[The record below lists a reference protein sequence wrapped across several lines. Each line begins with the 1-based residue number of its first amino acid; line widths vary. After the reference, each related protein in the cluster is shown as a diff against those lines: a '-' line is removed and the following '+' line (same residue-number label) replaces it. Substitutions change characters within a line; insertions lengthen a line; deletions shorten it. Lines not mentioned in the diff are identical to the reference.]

1 MSRSRA
7 AASVVGS
14 PVLLGAITLLVV
26 IVAVF
31 LAYNA
36 NQGLPFV
43 PTYNVRVEAPSA
55 ANLVEGNE
63 VRVAGFR
70 VGAVT
75 AIRTFNKNGQAIAL
89 LDLKL
94 DKTVEPLPVDTQI
107 VVRPRSVLGLKFLD
121 LKPGTSAQ
129 KLEAGATL
137 PLQNSDTVVEF
148 DDLLN
153 TFDAQSRRDS
163 QTSLA
168 GFGDAF
174 AGRGQ
179 SINIALQELP
189 RLFEHLT
196 PVMDTLNDPDT
207 RLDRFFKN
215 LGAAAAEAA
224 PVAKVQAKLFTE
236 LADTFEAFSAS
247 PPALQETISRQPPLY
262 RAGLDKLPFQQA
274 FLANL
279 ADLSNRLRP
288 GAQELDRRL
297 PTITAAV
304 VEGTRT
310 NRILPI
316 YNRELE
322 RVFAAIDHLAEDPN
336 TLLALK
342 DLTVTTNILEPLLE
356 QVAPYNTVCNDTNY
370 FFTGLADHAS
380 DRGND
385 GTAQRINLRFSNTNA
400 QDDRFNDTKADRP
413 ADISKDEGDPHLQD
427 DFEENDLMN
436 LTAQANNPAI
446 DARGKADCQVG
457 QWGKLHGPLA
467 TGLRYRPAKFQEEE
481 GPGPG
486 MNQPS
491 GGSRVVGD
499 SNTPGNAGPT
509 YTGVPSLRD
518 VDEDLRRV
526 P

>member
-70 VGAVT
+70 VGAVDRIST
-75 AIRTFNKNGQAIAL
+75 QRKDGFSIAM

-94 DKTVEPLPVDTQI
+94 DKTVEPLPIDTQI

-121 LKPGTSAQ
+121 LKPGTSVQ
-129 KLEAGATL
+129 KLEPGATL
-137 PLQNSDTVVEF
+137 PVVNSDTVVEF

-153 TFDAQSRRDS
+153 TFDAQARSDS

-189 RLFEHLT
+189 DLFKYLT

-224 PVAKVQAKLFTE
+224 PVAKIQAKLFTE
-236 LADTFEAFSAS
+236 MADTFEAFSAS

-262 RAGLDKLPFQQA
+262 EAGLEKFPFQQA
-274 FLANL
+274 FLANF
-279 ADLSNRLRP
+279 ADLSNKLRP

-297 PTITAAV
+297 PTINAAII
-304 VEGTRT
+304 EGTRT

-322 RVFAAIDHLAEDPN
+322 GVFKAIDHLAEDPN

-356 QVAPYNTVCNDTNY
+356 QVAPFNTVCNDTNY

-380 DRGND
+380 DEGND
-385 GTAQRINLRFSNTNA
+385 GTSQRVNSRIFNTNA
-400 QDDRFNDTKADRP
+400 QDDRVNDTKADRP
-413 ADISKDEGDPHLQD
+413 VDISKDEGDPHVQD
-427 DFEENDLMN
+427 DEEENDLQN

-446 DARGKADCQVG
+446 DARGNADCQVG
-457 QWGKLHGPLA
+457 QWGKLHGPMV
-467 TGLRYRPAKFQEEE
+467 TGGRYRPAEFEEAE
-481 GPGPG
+481 PGSEDA
-486 MNQPS
+486 PS

-499 SNTPGNAGPT
+499 ANTPGNAGPT
-509 YTGVPSLRD
+509 YTGVPSLQD
-518 VDEDLRRV
+518 VDKDLRR
-526 P
+526 

>member
-14 PVLLGAITLLVV
+14 PVLLGAITVLVV

-43 PTYNVRVEAPSA
+43 PTYNVRVETPSA

-70 VGAVT
+70 VGAVN
-75 AIRTFNKNGQAIAL
+75 AIRTRNKNGQAIAL

-94 DKTVEPLPVDTQI
+94 DKTVEPLPIDTQI

-129 KLEAGATL
+129 KLEPGATL

-189 RLFEHLT
+189 DLFKYLT

-207 RLDRFFKN
+207 RLDQFFKN

-236 LADTFEAFSAS
+236 MADTFEAFSAS

-274 FLANL
+274 FLANF

-297 PTITAAV
+297 PTINAAI

-322 RVFAAIDHLAEDPN
+322 GVFAAIDHLAEDPN

-342 DLTVTTNILEPLLE
+342 DLTVTTNVLEPLVE
-356 QVAPYNTVCNDTNY
+356 QLAPYNTVCNQANY
-370 FFTGLADHAS
+370 FFSGLADHAG
-380 DRGND
+380 DEGND
-385 GTAQRINLRFSNTNA
+385 GTAQRILLKFGTLL
-400 QDDRFNDTKADRP
+400 QDDRFGDSRGDRP
-413 ADISKDEGDPHLQD
+413 ADISREKEPHLAD
-427 DFEENDLMN
+427 DSEGNDLQH
-436 LTAQANNPAI
+436 LTGQQSNPAI
-446 DARGKADCQVG
+446 DARGNADCQSG
-457 QWGKLHGPLA
+457 QFGKIHGPLT
-467 TGLRYRPAKFQEEE
+467 TGGRYPPAKFNEE
-481 GPGPG
+481 GESE
-486 MNQPS
+486 QPS
-491 GGSRVVGD
+491 GGSHVAGD
-499 SNTPGNAGPT
+499 SNTPGLAGPT
-509 YTGVPSLRD
+509 YTGVPSLQD
-518 VDEDLRRV
+518 VDEDLRR
-526 P
+526 

>member
-75 AIRTFNKNGQAIAL
+75 AIRTQNKEGQAIAL

-94 DKTVEPLPVDTQI
+94 DKTVEPLPIDTQI

-121 LKPGTSAQ
+121 LKPGTSSQ
-129 KLEAGATL
+129 KLDPGATL
-137 PLQNSDTVVEF
+137 PVQNSDTVVEF

-153 TFDAQSRRDS
+153 TFDAQARTDS

-189 RLFEHLT
+189 DLFKYLT

-224 PVAKVQAKLFTE
+224 PVAKIQAKLFTE
-236 LADTFEAFSAS
+236 MADTFEAFSAS

-262 RAGLDKLPFQQA
+262 EAGLEKFPFQQA
-274 FLANL
+274 FLANF
-279 ADLSNRLRP
+279 ADLSNELRP

-297 PTITAAV
+297 PTINAAII
-304 VEGTRT
+304 EGTRT

-316 YNRELE
+316 YNRELQG
-322 RVFAAIDHLAEDPN
+322 VFKSIDYLASDPN

-342 DLTVTTNILEPLLE
+342 DLTVTTNVLEPLLE
-356 QVAPYNTVCNDTNY
+356 YIAPYGSVCNQPTY
-370 FFTGLADHAS
+370 FFSGLSDHISETGS
-380 DRGND
+380 D
-385 GTAQRINLRFSNTNA
+385 GTAQRVLLKSGNEF
-400 QDDRFNDTKADRP
+400 QDDRLNDSHGDRP
-413 ADISKDEGDPHLQD
+413 VDVSKDDDPQTAKEIPTGAQLQA
-427 DFEENDLMN
+427 LHG
-436 LTAQANNPAI
+436 QAYQPAI
-446 DARGKADCQVG
+446 DRAGNADCQAG
-457 QWGKLHGPLA
+457 QNGYINGPLV
-467 TGLRYRPAKFQEEE
+467 TGGRYPPASFQEEGE
-481 GPGPG
+481 SE
-486 MNQPS
+486 QPS
-491 GGSRVVGD
+491 GGSHVVVD
-499 SNTPGNAGPT
+499 SNTPGRAGPT
-509 YTGVPSLRD
+509 FTGAPKLQD

>member
-14 PVLLGAITLLVV
+14 PVLLGAITMLVV
-26 IVAVF
+26 IVGVF

-43 PTYNVRVEAPSA
+43 PTYNVRVETPNA

-75 AIRTFNKNGQAIAL
+75 AIRTFRKEGAAIAL

-94 DKTVEPLPVDTQI
+94 DKTVEPLPRDTQI
-107 VVRPRSVLGLKFLD
+107 VVRPRSVLGLKFLE

-129 KLEAGATL
+129 KLEPGATL

-153 TFDAQSRRDS
+153 TFDAQARRDS

-189 RLFEHLT
+189 DLFKYLT
-196 PVMDTLNDPDT
+196 PVMDTLNDKDT
-207 RLDRFFKN
+207 RLDLFFKN
-215 LGAAAAEAA
+215 IGEAAAEAA
-224 PVAKVQAKLFTE
+224 PVARIQADLFTE
-236 LADTFEAFSAS
+236 MADTFEAFSDS

-262 RAGLDKLPFQQA
+262 REGIESFPFQRK
-274 FLANL
+274 FLANFT
-279 ADLSNRLRP
+279 DLSNRLRP
-288 GAQELDRRL
+288 AATELDRRL
-297 PTITAAV
+297 PTITSAFI
-304 VEGTRT
+304 EGTQT

-316 YNRELE
+316 YQRELR

-342 DLTVTTNILEPLLE
+342 ELTTTTRILEPLLE
-356 QVAPYNTVCNDTNY
+356 VIAPYNTVCNQTNY

-380 DRGND
+380 DEGND
-385 GTAQRINLRFSNTNA
+385 GTAQRINLKSSNSNT
-400 QDDRFNDTKADRP
+400 QDDRVNNDQADRP
-413 ADISKDEGDPHLQD
+413 VDISKEKEPHTANDSEG
-427 DFEENDLMN
+427 NDLQN

-446 DARGKADCQVG
+446 DAAGNADCQSG
-457 QWGKLHGPLA
+457 QFGKLHGPLI
-467 TGLRYRPAKFQEEE
+467 TGGRYDPARFNEEE
-481 GPGPG
+481 PPFPPEA
-486 MNQPS
+486 PS
-491 GGSRVVGD
+491 GGSHVVGD
-499 SNTPGNAGPT
+499 SNTPGLAGPT
-509 YTGVPSLRD
+509 FTGVPDLKD

>member
-75 AIRTFNKNGQAIAL
+75 AIRTENKEGQAIAL

-94 DKTVEPLPVDTQI
+94 DKTVEPLPIDTQV

-121 LKPGTSAQ
+121 LKPGTSSQ
-129 KLEAGATL
+129 TLDPGATL
-137 PLQNSDTVVEF
+137 PVQNSDTVVEF

-153 TFDAQSRRDS
+153 TFDAQARTDS
-163 QTSLA
+163 QTSIA

-189 RLFEHLT
+189 DLFKHLT

-207 RLDRFFKN
+207 RLDRFFRN
-215 LGAAAAEAA
+215 LGDAAAEAA
-224 PVAKVQAKLFTE
+224 PVARIQADLFTE
-236 LADTFEAFSAS
+236 MADTFEAFSAS

-262 RAGLDKLPFQQA
+262 EAGIDKLPFQQA
-274 FLANL
+274 FLANF
-279 ADLSNRLRP
+279 ADLSNKLRP

-297 PTITAAV
+297 PTINAAII
-304 VEGTRT
+304 EGTRT

-316 YNRELE
+316 YNRELQG
-322 RVFAAIDHLAEDPN
+322 VFAAIDHLAEDPN

-342 DLTVTTNILEPLLE
+342 DLTVTTNVLEPLLE
-356 QVAPYNTVCNDTNY
+356 
-370 FFTGLADHAS
+370 
-380 DRGND
+380 
-385 GTAQRINLRFSNTNA
+385 
-400 QDDRFNDTKADRP
+400 
-413 ADISKDEGDPHLQD
+413 
-427 DFEENDLMN
+427 
-436 LTAQANNPAI
+436 
-446 DARGKADCQVG
+446 
-457 QWGKLHGPLA
+457 
-467 TGLRYRPAKFQEEE
+467 
-481 GPGPG
+481 
-486 MNQPS
+486 
-491 GGSRVVGD
+491 
-499 SNTPGNAGPT
+499 
-509 YTGVPSLRD
+509 
-518 VDEDLRRV
+518 
-526 P
+526 